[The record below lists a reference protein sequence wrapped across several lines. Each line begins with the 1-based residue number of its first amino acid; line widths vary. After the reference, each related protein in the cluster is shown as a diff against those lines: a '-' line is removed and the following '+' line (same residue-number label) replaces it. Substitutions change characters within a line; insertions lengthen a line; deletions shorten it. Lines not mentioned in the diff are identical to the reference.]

1 MKTDLIIG
9 NQYFLI
15 SDSNSSRWNNGI
27 CTLLDYDGN
36 RATIYKIN
44 TKTKVNVPTSQL
56 YTVIKAI
63 IVKTISENLK
73 EGDIID
79 ATLHKFIPSHTNNLC
94 WYINGYHYDL
104 EFAISLA
111 EHRENKIN
119 EILYEDN

>member
-1 MKTDLIIG
+1 MKNLIIG

-15 SDSNSSRWNNGI
+15 SDSYSQKWNNGI

-36 RATIYKIN
+36 RANIEKMN
-44 TKTKVNVPTSQL
+44 TKTKVNVPISQL
-56 YTVIKAI
+56 YPVIKAI

-73 EGDIID
+73 EGDIINT
-79 ATLHKFIPSHTNNLC
+79 TLHKFIHDVSTKDC
-94 WYINGYHYDL
+94 WYINGEHYEL
-104 EFAISLA
+104 EVAISLA